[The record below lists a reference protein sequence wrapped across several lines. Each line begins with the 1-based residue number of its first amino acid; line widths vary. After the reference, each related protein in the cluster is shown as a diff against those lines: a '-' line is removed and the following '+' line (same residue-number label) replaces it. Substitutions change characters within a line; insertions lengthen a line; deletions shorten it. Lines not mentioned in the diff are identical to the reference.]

1 MMAESAQPGPRMLE
15 GRETEMVTRVSR
27 HESREQGPCVFPGPF
42 PCPPIQSPV
51 QRATSVRS
59 RGDQA
64 MVDMSGRPAVCGP
77 TAEQSVP
84 TPLLPL
90 FIP

>member
-1 MMAESAQPGPRMLE
+1 
-15 GRETEMVTRVSR
+15 MVTLGSR
-27 HESREQGPCVFPGPF
+27 LKSREQGPCVFPGPL
-42 PCPPIQSPV
+42 PCPHIQSPV
-51 QRATSVRS
+51 QRAPRLRS

-77 TAEQSVP
+77 TAEQSGP

-90 FIP
+90 FIA